1 MKHNDYLIV
10 GSGLFAA
17 TFACRA
23 MQAVKIAAR
32 GGICRIFFA
41 PLFQS
46 LIKKMHFFE
55 KKLLFR

>member
-1 MKHNDYLIV
+1 MKHYDYLIV
-10 GSGLFAA
+10 ASGLFGA

-23 MQAVKIAAR
+23 MQAGNIAAR

-46 LIKKMHFFE
+46 FIKKMHF
-55 KKLLFR
+55 